1 LFLNKRG
8 EIPEADTDG
17 DDIVLEVFPMIAKTV
32 HQNVIAFDAANGM
45 FDPDADLAQGFVIR
59 LRISSTIDRLLSAF
73 SLSQSIIWE
82 QL

>member
-1 LFLNKRG
+1 
-8 EIPEADTDG
+8 
-17 DDIVLEVFPMIAKTV
+17 MIAKTV

-45 FDPDADLAQGFVIR
+45 FVPDADLAQGFVIR